1 MFLLPGLGCPNFCRM
16 TDQAFDSQLFHEV
29 HKPLHRS
36 RGFDA
41 HSHRAWKRGIK
52 LPHVVAFVLQSHAHY
67 FPRFG
72 VQHCHCLLASVQ
84 ITSYNSHLG
93 LLRSEHCRV
102 NTEQFT
108 RAVARPASLWH
119 QPEKSSTGNQ
129 VTGNATQDLAKKNRA
144 AVVRVP
150 VQLLAKQLTR
160 PPSLDDWFVV

>member
-1 MFLLPGLGCPNFCRM
+1 MFLLPGLGCPNLGRM
-16 TDQAFDSQLFHEV
+16 TDQAFGSQLFHEV

-41 HSHRAWKRGIK
+41 HTHRAWKRGIK
-52 LPHVVAFVLQSHAHY
+52 LSHVVAFVLQSHAHY

-84 ITSYNSHLG
+84 ITSYNSHLA
-93 LLRSEHCRV
+93 LLRSEHCTV

-119 QPEKSSTGNQ
+119 QSNGNEMP
-129 VTGNATQDLAKKNRA
+129 ATPDRA
-144 AVVRVP
+144 TAR
-150 VQLLAKQLTR
+150 QE
-160 PPSLDDWFVV
+160 SLEAAR